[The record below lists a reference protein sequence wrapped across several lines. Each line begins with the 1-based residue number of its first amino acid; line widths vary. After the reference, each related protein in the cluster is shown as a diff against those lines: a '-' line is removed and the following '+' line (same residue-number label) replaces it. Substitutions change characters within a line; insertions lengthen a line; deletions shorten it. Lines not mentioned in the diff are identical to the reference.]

1 MQCIE
6 DHKFL
11 RECCSECCIE
21 AASAS
26 TRIRILVSLT
36 SRQDHLYIS
45 TRSIVAG
52 GKIILI
58 RLMASPMDSVK
69 IIAVKNHFISSKE
82 KASWQT

>member
-11 RECCSECCIE
+11 RECCSECCSECCIE

-26 TRIRILVSLT
+26 TRIRILMFLDIAA
-36 SRQDHLYIS
+36 RP
-45 TRSIVAG
+45 SIHKHKEHVVG

-58 RLMASPMDSVK
+58 RLVASPMDSLE
-69 IIAVKNHFISSKE
+69 NYCS
-82 KASWQT
+82 